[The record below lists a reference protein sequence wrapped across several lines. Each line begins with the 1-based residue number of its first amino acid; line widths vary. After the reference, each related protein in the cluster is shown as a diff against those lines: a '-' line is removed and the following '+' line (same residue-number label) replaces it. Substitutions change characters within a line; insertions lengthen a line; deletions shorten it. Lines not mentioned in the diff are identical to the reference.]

1 MNWLAHIL
9 LSENN
14 IQFQLGN
21 YLADPL
27 KGRVWPN
34 ATQDLINGMYV
45 HKIIDTYTDKHPI
58 FIQSKNR
65 LKKNALLRGIIIDIT
80 YDYLLTKNWDKF
92 CNIPKID
99 FTNEFNEKA
108 KQQKN
113 LLSLSANTSLN
124 RFLKADMLNRY
135 QSLEDLYLAFFKLDE
150 RLSPRLLNRDK
161 ASSYN
166 ELIKNNI
173 NDLEKDFL
181 IFFPELCCEAKKYLN
196 KNKINH
202 LNV

>member
-34 ATQDLINGMYV
+34 ATQDLIKGMSV

-58 FIQSKNR
+58 FIKSKNR
-65 LKKNALLRGIIIDIT
+65 LKKHALLRGIIIDIT

-92 CNIPKID
+92 CNISKID

-108 KQQKN
+108 KKQN
-113 LLSLSANTSLN
+113 DLLSLQANTSLN

-135 QSLEDLYLAFFKLDE
+135 QNLEDLSLAFSKLDE
-150 RLSPRLLNRDK
+150 RLSPRLLKRDT

-181 IFFPELCCEAKKYLN
+181 IFFPELCYETRKYLN
-196 KNKINH
+196 KNKIHH
-202 LNV
+202 LKV